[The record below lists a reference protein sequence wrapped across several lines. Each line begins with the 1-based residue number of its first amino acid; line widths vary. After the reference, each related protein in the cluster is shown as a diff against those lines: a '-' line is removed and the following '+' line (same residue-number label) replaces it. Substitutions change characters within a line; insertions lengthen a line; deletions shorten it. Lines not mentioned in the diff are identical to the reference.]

1 MIATPMSP
9 QTSHVRHT
17 GSDSSRTS
25 SHLTS
30 SFPSPA
36 TLSQEPPTTHNM
48 LSTLPTTAPNGHGV
62 GMSKR
67 PKLSL
72 QTTSLPVTYGK
83 STTGLSLSLA
93 TANAT
98 ASPTVLN
105 TFNNAYELMR
115 SSTSTVGD
123 VSPSKGKIA
132 SPYATNRHKES
143 VPYQLPLG
151 VRSILRNSPIP
162 ASSRRQ
168 RSVSMTGNN
177 MNGSHSNRRL
187 LFPASKQVSYRF
199 PLEEEVKTVRF
210 TARHSDMLDDSE
222 PEISDESQSDD
233 NSNSQMSRSDSS
245 SSDEEASKCQG
256 ISPLTHSKR
265 KRRKSAGV
273 EGGKLQ
279 LSRLDGH
286 ASRLESPQTPCQ
298 EHPKRRREWRWTL
311 GPLPPNNLATAVDT
325 AAGLTDSTDE
335 STASSSTTPLKIDMP
350 YSIPTTDLNTTLSH
364 ISADA

>member
-1 MIATPMSP
+1 
-9 QTSHVRHT
+9 
-17 GSDSSRTS
+17 
-25 SHLTS
+25 
-30 SFPSPA
+30 
-36 TLSQEPPTTHNM
+36 M
-48 LSTLPTTAPNGHGV
+48 LSTLPPAAPNGHGT

-72 QTTSLPVTYGK
+72 QTTSLPITYGK

-93 TANAT
+93 AGNNT

-115 SSTSTVGD
+115 SSTSAAGD
-123 VSPSKGKIA
+123 VSPSKGKII
-132 SPYATNRHKES
+132 SPYATGRHKES

-210 TARHSDMLDDSE
+210 TARHSDIVDDSE
-222 PEISDESQSDD
+222 SGISDGSQSDD
-233 NSNSQMSRSDSS
+233 GSVSHTSQSDSS
-245 SSDEEASKCQG
+245 SSSDEDTTTCKT
-256 ISPLTHSKR
+256 ISPLTHCKR
-265 KRRKSAGV
+265 KRRKSAGI
-273 EGGKLQ
+273 EGRKLQ

-286 ASRLESPQTPCQ
+286 SSGLESPQTPCQ

-311 GPLPPNNLATAVDT
+311 GPLPPSNLAIAVDT
-325 AAGLTDSTDE
+325 ATDLTDSNDD
-335 STASSSTTPLKIDMP
+335 STASSSLTNLKIDIPCGTPTTPLQAAR
-350 YSIPTTDLNTTLSH
+350 SNLS
-364 ISADA
+364 AGTGEN